1 MLNRMSLPVKNS
13 WYDEQGRVYIYCTA
27 EETREDLR
35 CGNGK
40 ALKLLAELDVKK
52 GFGLIERIKQ
62 RQGRPTKRYAL
73 NISPPGRSRNRLPSR
88 SSEVQTSTFPASR
101 PRKNRYLSLDK
112 SEVLT
117 SKNQI
122 HLLSVIGSEIVLL
135 TVYNRL
141 DVAIIA
147 ALAGTNFEYNFDN
160 LFENLI
166 SPATG
171 T

>member
-1 MLNRMSLPVKNS
+1 MLNRMSLSIKNS

-35 CGNGK
+35 CGNDKG
-40 ALKLLAELDVKK
+40 AETAGRAGCEERLWADRAYQAEAREADQE
-52 GFGLIERIKQ
+52 IRIKHFTT
-62 RQGRPTKRYAL
+62 RTVPE
-73 NISPPGRSRNRLPSR
+73 PSAQPELR
-88 SSEVQTSTFPASR
+88 GADLDLSGFQTSEKPISE
-101 PRKNRYLSLDK
+101 PRQIRGLDL
-112 SEVLT
+112 E
-117 SKNQI
+117 NQI

>member
-1 MLNRMSLPVKNS
+1 MLNRMSLSIKNS

-35 CGNGK
+35 CGNDK

-88 SSEVQTSTFPASR
+88 SSEV
-101 PRKNRYLSLDK
+101 
-112 SEVLT
+112 
-117 SKNQI
+117 
-122 HLLSVIGSEIVLL
+122 
-135 TVYNRL
+135 
-141 DVAIIA
+141 
-147 ALAGTNFEYNFDN
+147 
-160 LFENLI
+160 
-166 SPATG
+166 
-171 T
+171 

>member
-1 MLNRMSLPVKNS
+1 MTSGFKGLLHDLMLNRMSLSIKNS

-35 CGNGK
+35 CGNDK

-101 PRKNRYLSLDK
+101 PRKNRCLDLDE
-112 SEVLT
+112 SDALT
-117 SKNQI
+117 SEKPTQVILNPIKRILFILI
-122 HLLSVIGSEIVLL
+122 HPSIH
-135 TVYNRL
+135 
-141 DVAIIA
+141 
-147 ALAGTNFEYNFDN
+147 
-160 LFENLI
+160 
-166 SPATG
+166 SPPYRPADG
-171 T
+171 